1 MNNELQHHGILG
13 MKWGVRRFQNKD
25 GTLTKAGRQR
35 REPDDSDSFVLKR
48 GTKAYRFANKDDKLN
63 ADYQYMSVTNHDR
76 EQYQY
81 VGTSGDLFLDYS
93 KSYGEHVAKLT
104 TDIRVK
110 RGESVVKD
118 LIDKYGEKESDALLH
133 DLDNRKALSERFKD
147 SESRSD
153 YIDDFDGKYFDSEEN
168 EWTKQVV
175 SRNRLDSFVTKVMK
189 DHGDEV
195 ISDYK
200 KQGKYDAVVDP
211 NDWVSN
217 MADMPLIMFDPSK
230 KVKRKKYIQYRFQ
243 YR

>member
-48 GTKAYRFANKDDKLN
+48 GTKAYRFANKDDKPN

-76 EQYQY
+76 EQYQF
-81 VGTSGDLFLDYS
+81 VGALGGLYLDYS
-93 KSYGEHVAKLT
+93 KPYGEHVAKLT
-104 TDIRVK
+104 TDVRVK

-153 YIDDFDGKYFDSEEN
+153 YINDFDGKYFDSEEN

-175 SRNRLDSFVTKVMK
+175 SRDRLDSFVTKVMK

-217 MADMPLIMFDPSK
+217 ETDMPLIMFDPSK
-230 KVKRKKYIQYRFQ
+230 KVKRKKYIQYR
-243 YR
+243 